1 MLFVILA
8 LIQIPAIEE
17 LRRTED
23 WEILHT
29 QAMQSTAEAE
39 PIYERLIEAAAAHQY
54 PPFLRGKAHNNYAA
68 LLHRTGRYALA
79 IEHYQVAK
87 TFWKQAYGDNSD
99 ELATTLNNLAE
110 AARLAGQLDAA
121 QEFYEQS
128 LAMRTVLDQRST
140 LKQATTLGNL
150 ATLYRLRGRLE
161 QALEAAQKAMAIRQK
176 QLPAGHG
183 DLANGHNTLASI
195 YQDLGRLEE
204 AEAAYQQ
211 ALRIRE
217 MGPEGE
223 GLVTALNNLGTLL
236 RRKQDFEPAL
246 RTLERAEELGK
257 RLLGADHPTMAAIW
271 SNLAELQMLTGRLD
285 RADSLYRQALGVS
298 EARLGKVHPQSLTIL
313 DNLGALFLRQEKGG
327 GAETLFRRVLA
338 VDPGNRNSRHHLA
351 QALLLQR
358 RYTEA
363 EMLLTVLLT
372 ELKDDPAQAAS
383 ILTELTGIYLVGRD
397 FVRAETALSEAA
409 ALSGHAGPEV
419 RGIIAETYQTAARM
433 LRGEKRKKDADRM
446 ESLGLR
452 VR

>member
-29 QAMQSTAEAE
+29 RAMRTTTEAE

-79 IEHYQVAK
+79 IEQYQVAK
-87 TFWKQAYGDNSD
+87 TFWKQAYGENSD

-128 LAMRTVLDQRST
+128 LMMRTALDQRST

-161 QALEAAQKAMAIRQK
+161 QALEAGQKAMAIRQK
-176 QLPAGHG
+176 HLPAGHG

-195 YQDLGRLEE
+195 YQDLGRLDE

-236 RRKQDFEPAL
+236 RRKRDFEPAQRAL
-246 RTLERAEELGK
+246 ARAEEMGK

-271 SNLAELQMLTGRLD
+271 SNLAELEMLLGRLE
-285 RADSLYRQALGVS
+285 RADTLYRQALGIS
-298 EARLGKVHPQSLTIL
+298 EAKLGQAHPQTVTIL
-313 DNLGALFLRQEKGG
+313 DNLGALFLRQEKGR
-327 GAETLFRRVLA
+327 GAETLFRRALA
-338 VDPGNRNSRHHLA
+338 VDPGNRNTRHHLA
-351 QALLLQR
+351 QALLLQQR
-358 RYTEA
+358 FTEA
-363 EMLLTVLLT
+363 ETVLTVLLA
-372 ELKDDPAQAAS
+372 EMKDDPAQAAA

-397 FVRAETALSEAA
+397 FGRAEAALAEATALSGE
-409 ALSGHAGPEV
+409 AGPEV
-419 RGIIAETYQTAARM
+419 REVIAETYQAAARM
-433 LRGEKRKKDADRM
+433 LRGEKRKRDADRL